1 MTAITWRF
9 WWSPPFLAFVMSD
22 SASGR
27 SSFARDTVVTMPS
40 AAKRW
45 AAMLAIISFWWEGLP
60 ARRGPFFGA
69 GMALLLHPQRQAALV
84 ELLDD
89 LFERLLPEVGDG
101 EEVVLRPLH
110 QLADGVD
117 LGPLETVAGPFRE
130 VELLDRQVEV
140 ERRRPADGRVA
151 QLEAPGHRRQLGQ
164 QADQVAQGLAGR
176 GQRLLGTDGAV
187 GLDVEGEPVVVG
199 GLLDPGRLNG
209 EGHPPDGRE
218 DRVDRDHTDGRGAFG
233 P

>member
-101 EEVVLRPLH
+101 EEVVLRPLD

-117 LGPLETVAGPFRE
+117 LGPLEAVAGPLGE
-130 VELLDRQVEV
+130 VELLDRQIEV
-140 ERRRPADGRVA
+140 GRAAGGRAHVA
-151 QLEAPGHRRQLGQ
+151 QLEALGRL
-164 QADQVAQGLAGR
+164 AHVGDQGDEGAQRVAGR
-176 GQRLLGTDGAV
+176 GQRLLRGDRAV
-187 GLDVEGEPVVVG
+187 GLDV
-199 GLLDPGRLNG
+199 
-209 EGHPPDGRE
+209 
-218 DRVDRDHTDGRGAFG
+218 
-233 P
+233 